1 MDVSIVVIIVYLGA
15 VTLIGSLLARRTSSS
30 SDWAVGGGGMGLLM
44 IAAGVAGTRIGGAGT
59 YGVAGNV
66 MTGGVWNM
74 WWYGINTFLAM
85 ALIGFFFAVP
95 YRRLRLQTVGEAFTI
110 RFKTRRNQVLTSVCV
125 QTEYFI
131 VNIIEAYVI
140 AVMLEGLTG
149 LPMIYGVWIAAFV
162 LITYITFGG
171 LWGAAVTNL
180 IHCVVIL
187 FGLLAVGLMGIN
199 EAGGWASVTEQV
211 NSHLAESDGDSTA
224 WWSIAGAGWGAVLAM
239 FFTVSVHTPA
249 ASIYT
254 NYSTAARSEKV
265 LLPGFLL
272 AGGIASMMPILAGLI
287 GILTLAK
294 YGVNPGTTGYT
305 NLTKLAIDINPVVGG
320 LALAAVLA
328 AVISSGGPI
337 LLSSATMFVRDWLPF
352 TKNYS
357 DEKKLKAY
365 RITTVVYGI
374 IAAILAYVWYVSDP
388 PITILDILLFGF
400 AVVVP
405 PAIAV
410 GYLIYW
416 KRTTEPGAYWGM
428 LAGYATGMVWYGLIR
443 WAVYVDFAAPEGS
456 SAARKAFHACF
467 IDFWN
472 SGEGLDPSYLTTLIP
487 LLAVPIISLFTAEE
501 TENREKFYDVLAG
514 RGTYSEAE
522 GGA

>member
-1 MDVSIVVIIVYLGA
+1 MNVAIVVIIVYLGV
-15 VTLIGSLLARRTSSS
+15 VTLIGSLLARRTTSS
-30 SDWAVGGGGMGLLM
+30 SDWAVGGGGMSMLM

-74 WWYGINTFLAM
+74 WWYGINTFLAL
-85 ALIGFFFAVP
+85 ALVGFFFAVP

-110 RFKTRRNQVLTSVCV
+110 RFKTRRNQVLTSLCV

-131 VNIIEAYVI
+131 VNVIEAYVI
-140 AVMLEGLTG
+140 AVMLRGLTG
-149 LPMIYGVWIAAFV
+149 LDMIYGVWIAAFV
-162 LITYITFGG
+162 LITYIAFGG

-187 FGLLAVGLMGIN
+187 FGLFAVGVMGVN
-199 EAGGWASVTEQV
+199 DAGGWASVTEQV
-211 NSHLAESDGDSTA
+211 NAHLAASDTDSTA

-272 AGGIASMMPILAGLI
+272 AGGVASLMPILAGFV
-287 GILTLAK
+287 GILTIAK
-294 YGVNPGTTGYT
+294 YGINPGTAGYT
-305 NLTKLAIDINPVVGG
+305 NLTKLATDINPVVGG

-352 TKNYS
+352 TRSYS
-357 DEKKLKAY
+357 SEKKLLAY
-365 RITTVVYGI
+365 RVTTVVYGLV
-374 IAAILAYVWYVSDP
+374 AALVAWMVSTLP
-388 PITILDILLFGF
+388 NISILDMLLFGF
-400 AVVVP
+400 AMVVP
-405 PAIAV
+405 PAVAI
-410 GYLIYW
+410 GYTLYW
-416 KRTTEPGAYWGM
+416 KRTTEPGAFLGM
-428 LAGYATGMVWYGLIR
+428 LAGYGSGLIWFLLIK
-443 WAVYVDFAAPEGS
+443 WALAVEFAAPEGS
-456 SAARKAFHACF
+456 SAASRLFHYCF
-467 IDFWN
+467 VN
-472 SGEGLDPSYLTTLIP
+472 TGEGIDPSYATMIVPLIVVPVVSLLTKENIEGRDEFYAAVAGERESESGP
-487 LLAVPIISLFTAEE
+487 LE
-501 TENREKFYDVLAG
+501 T
-514 RGTYSEAE
+514 
-522 GGA
+522 

>member
-1 MDVSIVVIIVYLGA
+1 MNVSIVVIVTYLGI
-15 VTLIGSLLARRTSSS
+15 VTLIGSLLARRTSGS
-30 SDWAVGGGGMGLLM
+30 SDWAVAGGKMSMIM
-44 IAAGVAGTRIGGAGT
+44 IAFGVAGTRIGGAGT

-85 ALIGFFFAVP
+85 ALVGIFFAVP
-95 YRRLRLQTVGEAFTI
+95 YRRLRLQTVGEAFTL
-110 RFKTRRNQVLTSVCV
+110 RFGTRRNQVLTSLCV

-140 AVMLEGLTG
+140 AVMIKGLTG

-180 IHCVVIL
+180 IHCTVIL

-199 EAGGWASVTEQV
+199 DAGGWAAVTEQV
-211 NSHLAESDGDSTA
+211 NVHLAEAGRDDTA

-254 NYSTAARSEKV
+254 NYSTAARSEKD

-272 AGGIASMMPILAGLI
+272 AGGIACLMPILAGLV

-294 YGVNPGTTGYT
+294 YGINPGTAGYT
-305 NLTKLAIDINPVVGG
+305 NLTKLATDISPVVGG

-352 TKNYS
+352 TREYS
-357 DEKKLKAY
+357 SEKKLLAY
-365 RITTVVYGI
+365 RITTVVYGL
-374 IAAILAYVWYVSDP
+374 IAALAAWRVSELP
-388 PITILDILLFGF
+388 NVSILDMLLFGF
-400 AVVVP
+400 AMVVP
-405 PAIAV
+405 PAVAI
-410 GYLIYW
+410 GYILYW
-416 KRTTEPGAYWGM
+416 KRCTDAGAFWGM
-428 LAGYATGMVWYGLIR
+428 LTGYGGGLIWFVLIK
-443 WAVYVDFAAPEGS
+443 WALAVEFAAPEGS
-456 SAARKAFHACF
+456 SALRSLFHYCF
-467 IDFWN
+467 VHDGKGI
-472 SGEGLDPSYLTTLIP
+472 DPSYATMIVPLIVVPLVSLLTKETLEGRDEFYAVVSGEKESEPEP
-487 LLAVPIISLFTAEE
+487 LNV
-501 TENREKFYDVLAG
+501 
-514 RGTYSEAE
+514 
-522 GGA
+522 